1 MDLKP
6 RQDREIILRNVP
18 RGMKEEVVSNMIK
31 TFGEIEFTEVVHPED
46 GNGMSCARIIFKRK
60 KDAINCAKNG
70 LLISNIFGRD
80 LRNRI
85 LIETKKDLD
94 LPKRKHNEEKRER
107 KWLERAETLI
117 SPKEPPPTFEEKLK
131 KVHLLKLDIKV
142 LQSNQTSAKPKNQ
155 NYDDLVQLLT
165 TILDLYLDEEK
176 AAAYDKLYDGVKKAA
191 LFYESCESM
200 IKNVEDDKD
209 LKETYEKTLNLSAI
223 AYQKKS
229 VEYLKIVNFN
239 EMDKFDL
246 DCLKVKAKMVIP
258 MPYMNT
264 PQNLKQE
271 LINILDKI
279 SGQELEIDYVC
290 KNLSKAMQDIAFMLL
305 SDKEDVKIPKI
316 DELIDKAISKLLE
329 CKTKLEINHDKIPF
343 NKHDE
348 AKVVLILEAILKINT
363 KQMVE
368 YQNLY
373 HDTKALSAKHGLL
386 FNVENP
392 EIEENNN
399 NVNIDNA
406 EDDRLSDVIY
416 PGENDFY

>member
-1 MDLKP
+1 
-6 RQDREIILRNVP
+6 
-18 RGMKEEVVSNMIK
+18 MIK
-31 TFGEIEFTEVVHPED
+31 TFGEIESTEVIHPED
-46 GNGMSCARIIFKRK
+46 GNGMSCAKIIFKRK
-60 KDAINCAKNG
+60 KDALNCAKNG
-70 LLISNIFGRD
+70 ILISNIFGRD

-85 LIETKKDLD
+85 QIRTYEDLD
-94 LPKRKHNEEKRER
+94 LHKRKHNEEKRER
-107 KWLERAETLI
+107 KLLERAETLI
-117 SPKEPPPTFEEKLK
+117 SQKESPPSPPKFEEKLK
-131 KVHLLKLDIKV
+131 KVHRLKMDIKV
-142 LQSNQTSAKPKNQ
+142 LQSNQTSTKPKNR

-191 LFYESCESM
+191 IFYESCESM

-229 VEYLKIVNFN
+229 VEYLKMVNFN

-246 DCLKVKAKMVIP
+246 DCLKAKAKMVIP
-258 MPYMNT
+258 MPHMNT

-290 KNLSKAMQDIAFMLL
+290 KNLSKAIQDIALMLL
-305 SDKEDVKIPKI
+305 SDKEDAKIPKI
-316 DELIDKAISKLLE
+316 DILIDEAISKLLE

-392 EIEENNN
+392 DIEENNN